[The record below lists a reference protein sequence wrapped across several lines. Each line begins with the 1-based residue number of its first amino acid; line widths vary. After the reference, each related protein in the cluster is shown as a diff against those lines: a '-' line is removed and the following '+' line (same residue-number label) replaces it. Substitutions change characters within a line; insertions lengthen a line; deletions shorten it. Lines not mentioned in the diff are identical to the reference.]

1 MRQRKKSAL
10 REWIEVI
17 FTAFILYLI
26 IVTFIIQ
33 SFHIP
38 SRSMEHTLKVGDR
51 LFASKFSYGLSLPF
65 TDKKV
70 FKRQPKRGDIIVFR
84 YPGDP
89 YRRISLRLIAPVIRI
104 LTFKRIDPDPH
115 KDYIKRLVGLPGEL
129 LEIREGKVY
138 INDKPLNEPYV
149 FHSIEDLSFNH
160 YGPVTVPPDSY
171 FMMGDN
177 REHSSDSRFWGFLE
191 RKYLKGRA
199 LFIYWPPKRIGLIR

>member
-1 MRQRKKSAL
+1 MKRKKSAL

-17 FTAFILYLI
+17 LTAFILYLI
-26 IVTFIIQ
+26 IVTFVIQ

-38 SRSMEHTLKVGDR
+38 SSSMEPTLKIGDR

-70 FKRQPKRGDIIVFR
+70 FQRHPKRGDIIVFR

-89 YRRISLRLIAPVIRI
+89 YCRLSLRLIAPVIRI
-104 LTFKRIDPDPH
+104 LTFKRINPDPH
-115 KDYIKRLVGLPGEL
+115 KDYIKRLVGLPGES

-138 INDKPLNEPYV
+138 INDKPLNEPYA

-160 YGPVTVPPDSY
+160 YGPVTVPSDSY

-177 REHSSDSRFWGFLE
+177 REHSSDSRYWGFLE
-191 RKYLKGRA
+191 RKYIKGRA
-199 LFIYWPPKRIGLIR
+199 LFIYWPPNRIGIIR